1 MKDITKK
8 EMELALAIFK
18 SPEEEQNASSI
29 SKRLD
34 MTRMGALKIMKKL
47 EKQGILESR
56 QMGKATFYKI
66 DKHSDYA
73 SDYLGFMLKREAEQ
87 SSPYIKRWIS
97 DIKKIKNADIVILFG
112 SVLKNESKAN
122 DIDVLFVTEKKKFT
136 NLKKEVAR
144 IDELNEKK
152 MHPIYQTDSDLEDNV
167 KKHDKMLLNAIKGI
181 VIIGQ
186 KQLIEALR

>member
-8 EMELALAIFK
+8 EMELVLKIFK
-18 SPEEEQNASSI
+18 SPEEEHNASSI
-29 SKRLD
+29 SKSLD

-73 SDYLGFMLKREAEQ
+73 SDYLVFMLKREAEQ
-87 SSPYIKRWIS
+87 SSPCIKRWIN
-97 DIKKIKNADIVILFG
+97 DIKKIKNADIAILFG

-136 NLKKEVAR
+136 DLKKEVKR
-144 IDELNEKK
+144 IDELNEKNL
-152 MHPIYQTDSDLEDNV
+152 HPIYQTDGDLKDNI
-167 KKHDKMLLNAIKGI
+167 KKHDKMLLNALKGI
-181 VIIGQ
+181 VITGQ
-186 KQLIEALR
+186 KELVEALR